1 MYWRTTDE
9 TRYATWRE
17 RREKNRI
24 LWQPLQRCVIA
35 QRQVLLKV
43 RLRAAAAVKFTG
55 TRHGDQRMAIRVNYC
70 VDDEFVTA
78 DDTTGWMKQTE
89 VAGFFFG
96 IKRTLNSEQTDM
108 MTGGER
114 GFPVQ
119 TLKTEIQHGLPA
131 FFILW

>member
-1 MYWRTTDE
+1 M
-9 TRYATWRE
+9 
-17 RREKNRI
+17 
-24 LWQPLQRCVIA
+24 
-35 QRQVLLKV
+35 

>member
-96 IKRTLNSEQTDM
+96 IKGR
-108 MTGGER
+108 
-114 GFPVQ
+114 
-119 TLKTEIQHGLPA
+119 
-131 FFILW
+131 